1 MDSGFA
7 AVLGAAVGSLA
18 TLGAAFITGRS
29 QAKAQQKQWHR
40 QQRRDACAVYLGAL
54 HARDIAMDGILDLLR
69 RDAPVADIDD
79 AVRRFVSLA
88 REVHR
93 AVEVVMLE
101 GPAALA
107 ASAER
112 VARASGDLSQVMRG
126 MVNDAHAGDTTHRTE
141 NLARAA
147 RMEHALYQ
155 AVQDFRRKARDTITN
170 TG

>member
-1 MDSGFA
+1 
-7 AVLGAAVGSLA
+7 
-18 TLGAAFITGRS
+18 
-29 QAKAQQKQWHR
+29 
-40 QQRRDACAVYLGAL
+40 
-54 HARDIAMDGILDLLR
+54 MDGILDLLR

-126 MVNDAHAGDTTHRTE
+126 MVDDAHAGDTTHRTE
-141 NLARAA
+141 HLARAA